1 MCYSLFSSIYIVKK
15 LITQKF
21 GWFLS
26 TLSYSQLNQLVP
38 IVALLQMFLPCPPL
52 APPPSYLLNFLLD
65 SIIGLPII
73 FALLKAVALLVK
85 KFDLTVLRS
94 GEYGK

>member
-1 MCYSLFSSIYIVKK
+1 MTGIISINSIYWSLLLVKK
-15 LITQKF
+15 ESEIVF
-21 GWFLS
+21 
-26 TLSYSQLNQLVP
+26 NQLVL
-38 IVALLQMFLPCPPL
+38 IVAFYNFNVSPPP
-52 APPPSYLLNFLLD
+52 PPPSYLLNFLLD